1 MPAIDDDSE
10 VIRFLARHRRQVLA
24 RDDAA
29 IRELTRRWLSVERA
43 LSGELRALAEEAQ
56 RLRKAGLPLE
66 GVRQR
71 LARAESLQRQV
82 YRELN
87 QYAGQVSDLVT
98 DNQRQLAALAG
109 QHTAEALDRLGVLS
123 AGFNQLPTAA
133 FETMVG
139 HVSGGAP
146 LFDYFIAQLPE
157 KTVRAI
163 GDELMRGIALGW
175 NPRKTAVA
183 MQNAAALGH
192 RRALLISRTETLRMY
207 RTSSIMNYRESAVVV
222 GWRWVCARQTRT
234 CIACIVKDGT
244 IHEKSEEFVDHPN
257 GRCAAVPYVEGRPW
271 RLAPAREWFKEQKPE
286 VQRGMMGQKMWTMW
300 QGKQI
305 GLDDVAQAHHHPTFG
320 TSYGVATIQQA
331 LANAAQRAGGPTP

>member
-10 VIRFLARHRRQVLA
+10 VLRFLARRRAQVLA

-29 IRELTRRWLSVERA
+29 IRELTRRWLQVERS
-43 LSGELRALAEEAQ
+43 LSGELAALAEEAM
-56 RLRKAGLPLE
+56 RLHKQGLPVAA
-66 GVRQR
+66 VRQR

-87 QYAGQVSDLVT
+87 LYAEQVSDLVT
-98 DNQRQLAALAG
+98 DNQRQMAALAG
-109 QHTAEALDRLGVLS
+109 RHTTEALDRLGALS

-157 KTVRAI
+157 KTVTAI
-163 GDELMRGIALGW
+163 GDSLLNGIALGW

-183 MQNAAALGH
+183 MRDAAALGH

-207 RTSSIMNYRESAVVV
+207 RASSLLNYREAATVE
-222 GWRWVCARQTRT
+222 GWIWVCARQPRT

-244 IHEKSEEFVDHPN
+244 IHAKSEEFVDHPN
-257 GRCAAVPYVEGRPW
+257 GRCTTIPYLPGRPW
-271 RLAPAREWFKEQKPE
+271 RLTPAREWFKDQKPD
-286 VQRGMMGQKMWTMW
+286 VQRGMMGGKLYTLW
-300 QGKQI
+300 QGKKI

-320 TSYGVATIQQA
+320 TSYGVASGQQA
-331 LANAAQRAGGPTP
+331 LANAAARLGRAAP